1 MEKQKQRL
9 IDFAKEQ
16 GHTIEGLVAE
26 QRSGLNGNRE
36 GLREVL
42 SRISSGCVD
51 AVLVESVDRLSRD
64 VGQLMHF
71 VDKLDRL
78 NVKLIAVKGLGL
90 PYDDWK
96 EILRPC
102 HSLCKPSARAASD

>member
-26 QRSGLNGNRE
+26 QRSCLNGNRE

-42 SRISSGCVD
+42 ARISSGCIDV
-51 AVLVESVDRLSRD
+51 VLVESLDRLSRD

-78 NVKLIAVKGLGL
+78 NVKLIAVKGL

-102 HSLCKPSARAASD
+102 YSLFKPCARAASD